1 MNLVPW
7 EPFEGLT
14 PLREA
19 MNQLLEG
26 SFVGL
31 NRFEPFGRIFPMD
44 VLEKD
49 GEYVIEASLP
59 GAKPEQVQ
67 ITATETA
74 LTIRATMK
82 GEGERGEE
90 KGEKKDKEGT
100 YVRRER
106 YTGEISRMVTLPMP
120 IDPDK
125 ITATYAHGVLTL
137 QVLKAPKSQ
146 PKQIP
151 VRVNEKGE
159 ATVH

>member
-1 MNLVPW
+1 MSLIPW
-7 EPFEGLT
+7 EPFDGLT

-19 MNQLLEG
+19 MNQLFEG

-31 NRFEPFGRIFPMD
+31 SRFEPFGRMFPMD

-59 GAKPEQVQ
+59 GVKPEQVQ
-67 ITATETA
+67 VTATDTA
-74 LTIRATMK
+74 LTIRTSVQAK
-82 GEGERGEE
+82 EEEE
-90 KGEKKDKEGT
+90 KKGNEGA

-106 YTGEISRMVTLPMP
+106 YTGEINRTIALPLP

-125 ITATYAHGVLTL
+125 VTATYAHGVLTL
-137 QVLKAPKSQ
+137 QVPKAPKAL

-151 VRVNEKGE
+151 VQVTEKAE
-159 ATVH
+159 VTAH

>member
-1 MNLVPW
+1 MSLIPW

-31 NRFEPFGRIFPMD
+31 NRFEPFGRMFPMD
-44 VLEKD
+44 VIEKD

-59 GAKPEQVQ
+59 GVKPEQIA
-67 ITATETA
+67 ITATENT
-74 LTIRATMK
+74 LTIRATTK
-82 GEGERGEE
+82 AEEE
-90 KGEKKDKEGT
+90 KKGKEGT

-106 YTGEISRMVTLPMP
+106 YAGEISRTVGLPMP

-125 ITATYAHGVLTL
+125 ITAMYAHGVLTL
-137 QVLKAPKSQ
+137 QVPKAPKAQ

-151 VRVNEKGE
+151 VQVTGS
-159 ATVH
+159 ATGS